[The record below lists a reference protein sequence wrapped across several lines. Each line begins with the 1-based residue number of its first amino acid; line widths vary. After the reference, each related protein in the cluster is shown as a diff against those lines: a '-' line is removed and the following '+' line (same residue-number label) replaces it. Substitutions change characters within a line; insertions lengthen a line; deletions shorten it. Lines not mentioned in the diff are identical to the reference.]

1 MATIKGILT
10 AMLKQ
15 EYQSKGYRLY
25 KDEDFV
31 YIMKDGNVLKTFNM
45 HKVTI
50 LDLNNAIAE
59 IEKCTA
65 VN

>member
-15 EYQSKGYRLY
+15 EYQDKGYRLY
-25 KDEDFV
+25 EDTQSI

-45 HKVTI
+45 HKVTMAE
-50 LDLNNAIAE
+50 LNNAVAE
-59 IEKCTA
+59 IEKCS
-65 VN
+65 N

>member
-15 EYQSKGYRLY
+15 EYQDNGYRLY

-31 YIMKDGNVLKTFNM
+31 YIMKDGEILKTFNS
-45 HKVTI
+45 HRVT
-50 LDLNNAIAE
+50 LDTINNTIAE

>member
-10 AMLKQ
+10 AMLKPK
-15 EYQSKGYRLY
+15 YQKKGYRLY
-25 KDEDFV
+25 RDTQSI

>member
-10 AMLKQ
+10 AMLKPK
-15 EYQSKGYRLY
+15 YQKKGYRLY
-25 KDEDFV
+25 GDTQSI

-50 LDLNNAIAE
+50 AELNNAVAE
-59 IEKCTA
+59 IEKCS
-65 VN
+65 N

>member
-31 YIMKDGNVLKTFNM
+31 YIMKDGNVLKTFNS
-45 HKVTI
+45 HGVTI
-50 LDLNNAIAE
+50 DTINNNIAE

>member
-10 AMLKQ
+10 AMLKSK
-15 EYQSKGYRLY
+15 YQKKGYRLY
-25 KDEDFV
+25 RDTQSI

>member
-1 MATIKGILT
+1 MATVKGILT

-15 EYQSKGYRLY
+15 EYQDKGYRLY

-31 YIMKDGNVLKTFNM
+31 YIMKDGERLKTFNS
-45 HKVTI
+45 HGVT
-50 LDLNNAIAE
+50 LDTNNNTIAE

>member
-31 YIMKDGNVLKTFNM
+31 YIMKDGEILKTFNS
-45 HKVTI
+45 HGVT
-50 LDLNNAIAE
+50 LDTINNNIAE

>member
-31 YIMKDGNVLKTFNM
+31 YIMKDGEILKTFNS
-45 HKVTI
+45 HGVT
-50 LDLNNAIAE
+50 LDTINNTIVE

>member
-10 AMLKQ
+10 AMLKPK
-15 EYQSKGYRLY
+15 YQKKGYRLY
-25 KDEDFV
+25 RDTQSI

-50 LDLNNAIAE
+50 LDLNNALRRL
-59 IEKCTA
+59 KN
-65 VN
+65 VRQ

>member
-10 AMLKQ
+10 AMLKPK
-15 EYQSKGYRLY
+15 YQKKGYRLY
-25 KDEDFV
+25 RDTQSI

-50 LDLNNAIAE
+50 LDLNNAVAE